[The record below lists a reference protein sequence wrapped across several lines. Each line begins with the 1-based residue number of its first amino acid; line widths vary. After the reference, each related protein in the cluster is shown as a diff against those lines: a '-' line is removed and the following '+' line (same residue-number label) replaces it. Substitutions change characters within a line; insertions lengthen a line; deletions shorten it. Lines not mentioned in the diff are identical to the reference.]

1 MSDATPPNG
10 DIRLRLQRLAKGALF
25 VGIAAGY
32 TLLLAW
38 TLVFHSWKPALLAL
52 FFIVVGQFFRHI
64 ASEADR
70 LGWRLDTNGPHG
82 TSASADPD
90 ATTRTY
96 QKRMLWLFASLTQLP
111 NIALVAQAWH
121 LSALN
126 WAAAMAGS
134 LVAIELL
141 YLLVRHLNQQTA
153 FREASYGF
161 KDRNPLTDGPT
172 PINES
177 RQHREAE
184 VERKLEELRKL
195 MEAGRISQKAYEKAR
210 DRHRVRVVMAKDVS

>member
-1 MSDATPPNG
+1 MSDKPLPHG

-52 FFIVVGQFFRHI
+52 FFVIVGQFFRHI

-70 LGWRLDTNGPHG
+70 LGWRLDVDTANVPE
-82 TSASADPD
+82 ADSR
-90 ATTRTY
+90 TRAY
-96 QKRMLWLFASLTQLP
+96 QKRMLLLFTSLAQLP
-111 NIALVAQAWH
+111 NLALMAQAWH
-121 LSALN
+121 LAALP
-126 WAAAMAGS
+126 WAAATAGA
-134 LVAIELL
+134 LLAIELL
-141 YLLVRHLNQQTA
+141 YVLVRHLNRETA

-161 KDRNPLTDGPT
+161 KDRNPLTDGPA

-177 RQHREAE
+177 CQQREAE
-184 VERKLEELRKL
+184 VERKLEELHQL
-195 MEAGRISQKAYEKAR
+195 MEAGRISKKAYEKAC
-210 DRHRVRVVMAKDVS
+210 DRHRVRVVMAKDVP